1 MAIQHINQ
9 VELSRR
15 WRLSPR
21 TLERW
26 RCQGTG
32 PQYLKVGGRVV
43 YRLADIEAYE
53 AAQLRATSDDAN
65 HPARRAA
72 PAGAGVSVVSM
83 ARPIRIQ
90 PPRLSEIELCAWIAQ
105 AEPGAVL
112 EYHRGYLALDRT
124 AFGRFADTPA
134 RAALAQLGSRA
145 HDLAERGLVHLV
157 QLRHGAE
164 DYSYFAIARPRREGA
179 LPDFASLTITEEAA

>member
-1 MAIQHINQ
+1 MAVQHFNQ

-26 RCQGTG
+26 RYQGTG

-43 YRLADIEAYE
+43 YRLNDIEAFE
-53 AAQLRATSDDAN
+53 AEQLHATTTTGR
-65 HPARRAA
+65 PAGRAA
-72 PAGAGVSVVSM
+72 PSGAGVSVVSM
-83 ARPIRIQ
+83 ARPVRIQ